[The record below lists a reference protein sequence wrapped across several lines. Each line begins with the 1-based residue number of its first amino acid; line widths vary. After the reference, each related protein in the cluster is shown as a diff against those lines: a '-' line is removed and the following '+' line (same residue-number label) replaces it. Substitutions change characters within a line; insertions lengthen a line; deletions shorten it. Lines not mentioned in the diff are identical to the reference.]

1 MTLDPPGQKPL
12 KCQAHHLLLGRLR
25 EEPNNRYRLLR
36 MLEVALTTGRPRAEL
51 DHDRAAPPDYDFR
64 RFFLTRPR
72 EELYRRID
80 ARCERIA
87 ADGLLPVRAHAPAR
101 ST

>member
-1 MTLDPPGQKPL
+1 MGKKALRSVTYEKRV
-12 KCQAHHLLLGRLR
+12 GRLR
-25 EEPNNRYRLLR
+25 GEPNNRYRLLR
-36 MLEVALTTGRPRAEL
+36 VLEVVLMAGGRAMTEL

-87 ADGLLPVRAHAPAR
+87 ADGLLAAR
-101 ST
+101 SLPGIQLAG

>member
-1 MTLDPPGQKPL
+1 
-12 KCQAHHLLLGRLR
+12 
-25 EEPNNRYRLLR
+25 
-36 MLEVALTTGRPRAEL
+36 MLEVALTAGRPRAEL

-72 EELYRRID
+72 EQLYRRID

-87 ADGLLPVRAHAPAR
+87 ADGLLPVRARALQQGRETDLFASVPCLGDAGRMRHLSKMP
-101 ST
+101 SSGNVCL